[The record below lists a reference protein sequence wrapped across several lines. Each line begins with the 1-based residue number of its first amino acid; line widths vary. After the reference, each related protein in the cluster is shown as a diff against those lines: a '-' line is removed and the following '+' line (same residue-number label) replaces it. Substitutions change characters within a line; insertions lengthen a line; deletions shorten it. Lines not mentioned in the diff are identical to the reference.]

1 MQINWYILI
10 ALVLYFAILV
20 TIGLVTFKKDEDMEG
35 YALGGRALGPW
46 VTSMSAEASDMSGWM
61 LMGLP
66 GYAYMAGI
74 SAFWIAIGLIL
85 GTWANWAVTARRLR
99 VFTQVMNNSITLP
112 EYFDNRFMDTKKSLR
127 IASAFFIFIFFLIY
141 TSSSFVAGGKLFNTA
156 FGMDYHTALFLTAG
170 IEVFYTLMG
179 GFAAVCWTDL
189 FQGFLMFFSILIVP
203 VTAMYYIGGVG
214 PTITRLNAISSNYFS
229 MIEGA
234 DGSVLSLTAIVSLVG
249 WGLGYFGQPHILVRF
264 MAIRSSKNIKQATHI
279 AVTWVVVS
287 LAMAVL
293 VGLTGRVE
301 LGDSLK
307 GSAAETVFMHMS
319 GRYFHPFI
327 AGIITSGILGAIM
340 STSDSQ
346 LLVAASSFTTDFYKI
361 LIHKKATAKELVMVS
376 RIMIVVVSVL
386 SLILA
391 LDPNSMILT
400 IVSYAW
406 AGFGSAF
413 GPLVILSLYWRR
425 MTTKGALAGI
435 IVGGSTVLI
444 WKNFFASTGLYEII
458 PGFILSLAAIVV
470 VSLLDREPPKE
481 MTDHYD
487 EAVRTLQNEA

>member
-1 MQINWYILI
+1 
-10 ALVLYFAILV
+10 
-20 TIGLVTFKKDEDMEG
+20 
-35 YALGGRALGPW
+35 
-46 VTSMSAEASDMSGWM
+46 
-61 LMGLP
+61 
-66 GYAYMAGI
+66 
-74 SAFWIAIGLIL
+74 
-85 GTWANWAVTARRLR
+85 
-99 VFTQVMNNSITLP
+99 
-112 EYFDNRFMDTKKSLR
+112 
-127 IASAFFIFIFFLIY
+127 
-141 TSSSFVAGGKLFNTA
+141 
-156 FGMDYHTALFLTAG
+156 MDYHTALFLTAG
-170 IEVFYTLMG
+170 IVVFYTLMG

-444 WKNFFASTGLYEII
+444 WKISLPPRAFMKSSLVSFF
-458 PGFILSLAAIVV
+458 P
-470 VSLLDREPPKE
+470 LLP
-481 MTDHYD
+481 
-487 EAVRTLQNEA
+487 LLW